1 MRLNFFVGI
10 LLAATLPGMAT
21 AADHTVQIGVG
32 NTLTFTPANLTI
44 QAGDRVIF
52 QSVAG
57 FHNAVSNPGTV
68 TAFRC
73 GPNGCD
79 GVGGGN
85 GDPGA
90 GTWSQTV
97 TFPTAGTIGYFCEVH
112 DGQGMTGV
120 IQVNPVP
127 VTLQSFDID

>member
-1 MRLNFFVGI
+1 MRLKI
-10 LLAATLPGMAT
+10 LAGLLCSACLPAM
-21 AADHTVQIGVG
+21 AADHIVQVGLG

-44 QAGDRVIF
+44 KAGDTVTF
-52 QSVAG
+52 QGVAG

-68 TAFRC
+68 TSFRC

-85 GDPGA
+85 GDPGS

-97 TFPTAGTIGYFCEVH
+97 AFPTTGTIGYFCEVH
-112 DGQGMTGV
+112 EGQSMAGV
-120 IQVNPVP
+120 IQVDPVP